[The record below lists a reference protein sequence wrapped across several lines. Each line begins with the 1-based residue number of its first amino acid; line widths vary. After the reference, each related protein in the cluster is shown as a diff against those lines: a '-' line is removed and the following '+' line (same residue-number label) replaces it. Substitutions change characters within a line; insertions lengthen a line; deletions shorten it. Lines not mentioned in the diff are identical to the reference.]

1 MHEGH
6 RERLRKEYLQNG
18 GDGLPD
24 HRFLELLLCYAIP
37 RKDTNELAHR
47 LIQRFGSLEAVLF
60 ADTSQLQGVDGI
72 GEGAAVFLNMQG
84 SMARRLALQRL
95 QNPHGRTQLVTPLDA
110 TKLGLARLGM
120 RAYENVELVCL
131 NAKRYIEH
139 IVPMHTGVV
148 AESQIYPRQVVE
160 TALLRR
166 AHSVLLYHNHPSGNP
181 SPSADDKE
189 VTDAVRAALGSVDIP
204 LLDHIIVGRDCA
216 YSFSSDVILAL
227 DGDQGVSLSTEEY
240 ATHIAAQKN
249 ARARSVV
256 MEAY

>member
-6 RERLRKEYLQNG
+6 RERLRAEYLQNG

-47 LIQRFGSLEAVLF
+47 LLQRFGSLEAVLF
-60 ADTSQLQGVDGI
+60 ADAAQLQSVDGV
-72 GEGAAVFLNMQG
+72 GESTAVFLNMQG
-84 SMARRLALQRL
+84 SMARRLSLHRL
-95 QNPHGRTQLVTPLDA
+95 ENTHGRTQLSTPLA
-110 TKLGLARLGM
+110 AAKLGIARLGQ
-120 RAYENVELVCL
+120 RAYEQVELVCL
-131 NAKRYIEH
+131 NAKRYVEH

-166 AHSVLLYHNHPSGNP
+166 AHGVLLYHNHPSGNP
-181 SPSADDKE
+181 SPSADDKA
-189 VTDAVRAALGSVDIP
+189 VTTAVRAALNSVDIP
-204 LLDHIIVGRDCA
+204 LLDHLIIGRDCA
-216 YSFSSDVILAL
+216 YSFSADVILAL
-227 DGDQGVSLSTEEY
+227 DGDQGISMSTEEY
-240 ATHIAAQKN
+240 TSHIAAQKS
-249 ARARSVV
+249 ARLLV

>member
-6 RERLRKEYLQNG
+6 RERLRAEYLQHS

-47 LIQRFGSLEAVLF
+47 LLQRFGSLEAVLF
-60 ADTSQLQGVDGI
+60 ADTSQLQSVEGI
-72 GEGAAVFLNMQG
+72 GESAAVFLNMQG
-84 SMARRLALQRL
+84 SMARRLLLQRL
-95 QNPHGRTQLVTPLDA
+95 EDKHGRTQLATPLA
-110 TKLGLARLGM
+110 AAKLGIARLSR

-131 NAKRYIEH
+131 NAKRYVEH
-139 IVPMHTGVV
+139 IVPLHTGVV

-160 TALLRR
+160 IALLRR
-166 AHSVLLYHNHPSGNP
+166 AHGVLLYHNHPSGNP
-181 SPSADDKE
+181 SPSEDDKE
-189 VTDAVRAALGSVDIP
+189 VTAAVRSALGSVDIP
-204 LLDHIIVGRDCA
+204 LLDHIIIGRDCA

-227 DGDQGVSLSTEEY
+227 DGDQGVSMSTEEY
-240 ATHIAAQKN
+240 ASRVAKQTD
-249 ARARSVV
+249 ARRMV